1 MKIRDFKIVKLS
13 IVYIPI
19 ILTQTSSV
27 FPLVQFRWKHS
38 ESDSKKPTGTFR
50 RWFTFSPWL
59 GDTEINNMFSRKPSS
74 VKHPV
79 PTSLEITSNT
89 LSLFSYYHTAKVTLT
104 LRLSQPPLPAPSKE
118 NCCALKSV
126 KEKEPSHRD
135 KVYTHWLKKQK
146 ADDYLSFC
154 RDKKEV
160 QRSCFFLSSPKLLVS
175 NKGLWDKLI

>member
-1 MKIRDFKIVKLS
+1 
-13 IVYIPI
+13 
-19 ILTQTSSV
+19 
-27 FPLVQFRWKHS
+27 
-38 ESDSKKPTGTFR
+38 
-50 RWFTFSPWL
+50 
-59 GDTEINNMFSRKPSS
+59 MFSRKPSS

-135 KVYTHWLKKQK
+135 KVYTHRLKKQK

-154 RDKKEV
+154 RDKK
-160 QRSCFFLSSPKLLVS
+160 RSSNVLFLSFFTKTL
-175 NKGLWDKLI
+175 G